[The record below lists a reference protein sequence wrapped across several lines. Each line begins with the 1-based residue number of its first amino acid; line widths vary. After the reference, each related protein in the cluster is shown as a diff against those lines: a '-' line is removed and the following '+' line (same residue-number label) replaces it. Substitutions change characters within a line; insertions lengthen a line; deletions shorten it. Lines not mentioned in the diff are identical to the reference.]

1 MSNETVEQLTKEL
14 AEARQRIA
22 EVEAELDVCY
32 EKQENFNRALT
43 QDLRGG
49 LGLIVSFTQVL
60 DEYHDRL
67 SGEEVRHYLQIVGRK
82 GHRTIAVI
90 DDLLTVRTGPPP
102 DREVDIVP
110 LDMNGIVA
118 EALAMLEYTIE
129 EYHAKISLPSSWPP
143 ALGNAP
149 WIEEVWANYI
159 SNAIKYGG
167 DPPVVELGAVDQ
179 RDGTVRFWV
188 RDNGDGMTQDE
199 RDRLFTPFAQMEQD
213 TSEGY
218 GLGLVIVQRIMEK
231 LGGQVGVESTGLP
244 GQGCIFYFTLPSAKL

>member
-67 SGEEVRHYLQIVGRK
+67 TGEEVRNYLKIVGRK

-90 DDLLTVRTGPPP
+90 
-102 DREVDIVP
+102 E
-110 LDMNGIVA
+110 GI
-118 EALAMLEYTIE
+118 
-129 EYHAKISLPSSWPP
+129 
-143 ALGNAP
+143 
-149 WIEEVWANYI
+149 
-159 SNAIKYGG
+159 
-167 DPPVVELGAVDQ
+167 
-179 RDGTVRFWV
+179 
-188 RDNGDGMTQDE
+188 
-199 RDRLFTPFAQMEQD
+199 RL
-213 TSEGY
+213 
-218 GLGLVIVQRIMEK
+218 RI
-231 LGGQVGVESTGLP
+231 
-244 GQGCIFYFTLPSAKL
+244 IA